1 MENKNEIVTTNEIT
15 KPEFKGEIKAEI
27 KGLAKIED
35 NIKEVKKF
43 AEDLNKYYATVVWTG
58 DTLNDAK
65 NEKANVNKFKD
76 KVAEFRKN
84 IIAEYNKPIAL
95 FETTAKDTEAIL
107 KETYETIN
115 IQVKKYED
123 DTKKQ
128 IKKQCIEYFNECI
141 ASEKIDFVTFDNM
154 NMNITLGMQ
163 TKGGELTK
171 KTKDEI
177 NAFVEKIVSDIEL
190 INEEE
195 LKTEILVEYKKTL
208 NASASILEVK
218 RRAKAIE
225 DEKQRQIELAKQ
237 REIQQQT
244 IAKVDAVV
252 EQPEQPT
259 IINAPIEEKPEEK
272 IYNVSFKVYGTL
284 DQLKELKQ
292 YLVNGG
298 YKYEQQ

>member
-43 AEDLNKYYATVVWTG
+43 AEDLNKYYATVVWTE

-107 KETYETIN
+107 KKTYETIN

-123 DTKKQ
+123 DTKEQ

-141 ASEKIDFVTFDNM
+141 ASEKIDFVTFDNL
-154 NMNITLGMQ
+154 NVPGRSIT
-163 TKGGELTK
+163 
-171 KTKDEI
+171 
-177 NAFVEKIVSDIEL
+177 FPS
-190 INEEE
+190 
-195 LKTEILVEYKKTL
+195 
-208 NASASILEVK
+208 
-218 RRAKAIE
+218 
-225 DEKQRQIELAKQ
+225 
-237 REIQQQT
+237 
-244 IAKVDAVV
+244 
-252 EQPEQPT
+252 
-259 IINAPIEEKPEEK
+259 
-272 IYNVSFKVYGTL
+272 
-284 DQLKELKQ
+284 
-292 YLVNGG
+292 
-298 YKYEQQ
+298 

>member
-1 MENKNEIVTTNEIT
+1 MENKNELVTANEIT

-43 AEDLNKYYATVVWTG
+43 AEDLNKYYATVVWTE

-65 NEKANVNKFKD
+65 DEKANVNKFKD

-123 DTKKQ
+123 ETKEKIKQ
-128 IKKQCIEYFNECI
+128 QCIEYFNECI

-154 NMNITLGMQ
+154 NLSITLGMQ
-163 TKGGELTK
+163 TKSGDLTK

-177 NAFVEKIVSDIEL
+177 NSFVEKIVSDIEL

-252 EQPEQPT
+252 EQTEQQT
-259 IINAPIEEKPEEK
+259 IITAPIEEKPEEK

>member
-1 MENKNEIVTTNEIT
+1 MENKNKIVTTNEIT
-15 KPEFKGEIKAEI
+15 KPEFNGEIKAEI

-43 AEDLNKYYATVVWTG
+43 AEDLNKYYATVVWTE

-65 NEKANVNKFKD
+65 DEKANVNKFKD

-123 DTKKQ
+123 DTKEK
-128 IKKQCIEYFNECI
+128 IKKQCIEYFNERI

-154 NMNITLGMQ
+154 NLSITLGMQ
-163 TKGGELTK
+163 TKSGDLTK

-177 NAFVEKIVSDIEL
+177 NSFVEKIVSDIEL

-252 EQPEQPT
+252 EQPAQST
-259 IINAPIEEKPEEK
+259 IINAPIEEKPEKK

-284 DQLKELKQ
+284 DQLIELKQ